1 MRYATV
7 RVSHQSGPL
16 PEGSQRVDADA
27 ALPADPPDIP
37 LTVAGD
43 GIAKSQHRTKNESMS
58 EKIDFWSN
66 LLLCPNMSTSDSSG
80 TPDSAPRVDKPFRL
94 YTAASVGPAIRH
106 YREEAGLTQEELAAM
121 AGLNRSYLSEL
132 EQGRETE
139 QMRRILR
146 LLKLLGV
153 RATLQKADW

>member
-1 MRYATV
+1 MQTADD
-7 RVSHQSGPL
+7 SEEPAGP
-16 PEGSQRVDADA
+16 PHA
-27 ALPADPPDIP
+27 A
-37 LTVAGD
+37 
-43 GIAKSQHRTKNESMS
+43 M
-58 EKIDFWSN
+58 
-66 LLLCPNMSTSDSSG
+66 
-80 TPDSAPRVDKPFRL
+80 PFRL

-106 YREEAGLTQEELAAM
+106 YREEAGLTQGELASM

-132 EQGRETE
+132 EQGHETE

>member
-1 MRYATV
+1 MR
-7 RVSHQSGPL
+7 
-16 PEGSQRVDADA
+16 
-27 ALPADPPDIP
+27 
-37 LTVAGD
+37 
-43 GIAKSQHRTKNESMS
+43 
-58 EKIDFWSN
+58 
-66 LLLCPNMSTSDSSG
+66 TSDEDDSLAD
-80 TPDSAPRVDKPFRL
+80 TPPATKPFRL

-106 YREEAGLTQEELAAM
+106 YREAAGLTQEQLAEM

-139 QMRRILR
+139 QMRRIIR